1 MQAIGRG
8 GMRHAT
14 AVARW
19 SPPSRQ
25 SLVWLLRGVV
35 GAASAA
41 QDRRTPKFRAGAGSA
56 VSLHSSSAR
65 PYRTVRRMRAFFFWL
80 PLSVPACAPMH

>member
-1 MQAIGRG
+1 MKAWRG
-8 GMRHAT
+8 GMRHAS

-19 SPPSRQ
+19 SPPARH
-25 SLVWLLRGVV
+25 SLVCLLRGVV

-41 QDRRTPKFRAGAGSA
+41 QDRRTLKLRAGAGSA

-65 PYRTVRRMRAFFFWL
+65 PHRTVRRMRAFFFWL